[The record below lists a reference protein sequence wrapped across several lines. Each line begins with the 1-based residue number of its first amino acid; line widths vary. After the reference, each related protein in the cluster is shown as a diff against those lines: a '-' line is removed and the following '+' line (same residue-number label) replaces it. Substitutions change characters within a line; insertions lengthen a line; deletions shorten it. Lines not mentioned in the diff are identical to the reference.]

1 MARSA
6 VVGWDIG
13 GSNTKAVRVRAGRV
27 EVVRAVAFEVREAP
41 GALAQVL
48 RDLAGT
54 LAVGPGDWHA
64 VTMTA
69 ELSRTFRTK
78 REGVA
83 AVLAAIEEAVGP
95 APIRVFTVDGRF
107 VEVAEAR
114 HAPLAVAAANWA
126 ATAHLVAS
134 HHPDAL
140 LVDIG
145 TTSTDIVAIVGGA
158 VCAMGTTDPER
169 LLSGTLVYTGA
180 LRTPVEAV
188 VRQVPLW
195 QGMAGVAAEG
205 FALTGDVHLWR
216 GDLAAEAYTVPTP
229 DGRPVT
235 RAAAGERIAR
245 MVCGDTEMLHAPDI
259 DGIAAA
265 VADAQVAQVAAALD
279 GVRARHPGLRVAVV
293 TGLGGFIGERAAR
306 AAGLEVVALADHLGA
321 AGARCAPA
329 AAVALLLCDGLG
341 GEDA

>member
-6 VVGWDIG
+6 IVGWDIG
-13 GSNTKAVRVRAGRV
+13 GSNTKAVRVLNGRV
-27 EVVRAVAFEVREAP
+27 EAVRAVAFEVREAP

-48 RDLAGT
+48 RDLGGT
-54 LAVGPGDWHA
+54 LAVGPDDWHA

-83 AVLAAIEEAVGP
+83 AVLTALEEAVGP
-95 APIRVFTVDGRF
+95 APIHVFTVDGRF
-107 VEVAEAR
+107 VAVAEAR

-126 ATAHLVAS
+126 ATAHLVAR

-145 TTSTDIVAIVGGA
+145 TTSTDIVPIVGGA

-195 QGMAGVAAEG
+195 QGVAGVAAEG

-216 GDLAAEAYTVPTP
+216 GELAVEAYTVPTP
-229 DGRPVT
+229 DGRAVT
-235 RAAAGERIAR
+235 RAGAGERIAR
-245 MVCGDTEMLHAPDI
+245 VVCGDREMLDDHDI
-259 DGIAAA
+259 DSIAAA
-265 VADAQVAQVAAALD
+265 VADAQVAQVAAALA
-279 GVRARHPGLRVAVV
+279 GVRARHPGVGVAVV
-293 TGLGGFIGERAAR
+293 TGLGAFIGAR
-306 AAGLEVVALADHLGA
+306 AAQATGLDVVALADDLGA
-321 AGARCAPA
+321 DAARCAPA
-329 AAVALLLCDGLG
+329 AAVALLLGEGLR
-341 GEDA
+341 DADA